1 LLLLFLLIVVVAILL
16 SGCCSPL
23 LLSRSICIAI
33 LLPVLLIIHVELIL
47 VHLAKATS
55 GRAVVRTIE
64 CSIAHSEGESE
75 GGMGVSLP
83 QKKTD
88 KRHAF
93 PKQNSVVC

>member
-64 CSIAHSEGESE
+64 CSIAFAPGAGKEASG
-75 GGMGVSLP
+75 
-83 QKKTD
+83 
-88 KRHAF
+88 
-93 PKQNSVVC
+93 